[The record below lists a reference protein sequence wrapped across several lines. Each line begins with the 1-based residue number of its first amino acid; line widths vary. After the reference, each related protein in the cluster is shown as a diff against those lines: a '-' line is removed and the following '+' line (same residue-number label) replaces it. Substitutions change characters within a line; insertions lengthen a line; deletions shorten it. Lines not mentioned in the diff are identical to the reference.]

1 MTDVELFQCDFTQS
15 GGDAIFP
22 VNESVVG
29 LNQRFTRGFIN
40 QMRDDRRVRCNS
52 ARSGVENQIHC
63 SV

>member
-22 VNESVVG
+22 VNEPVVG
-29 LNQRFTRGFIN
+29 LNQRFTHGFFKP
-40 QMRDDRRVRCNS
+40 DDRRARCNS
-52 ARSGVENQIHC
+52 AHSGVENQIHC